1 MIEYG
6 KNADAFN
13 ANEYEYDYRAHV
25 LSDIIDA
32 VAEDIDNLVTFETY
46 DEAYEHY
53 NENFWIDDGVT
64 GNASGSYTFSTYKAE
79 CYLAYNMDLLVDAL
93 YEFGDTAANALE
105 RGAEYC
111 DVTIR
116 CYLLGE
122 CLSEVLDNLDD
133 YISLDDDMEWP
144 EWVEPWE

>member
-32 VAEDIDNLVTFETY
+32 LSDDIDTLATFETY
-46 DEAYEHY
+46 DDAYEYY
-53 NENFWIDDGVT
+53 NDELWINDSVT

-79 CYLAYNMDLLVDAL
+79 CYLAHNMDLLADAL
-93 YEFGDTAANALE
+93 GYFCDNAENPLE
-105 RGAEYC
+105 PGAEYC

-122 CLSEVLDNLDD
+122 CLLEALDNLDD
-133 YISLDDDMEWP
+133 YISLEDGMQWP
-144 EWVEPWE
+144 EWVETWE